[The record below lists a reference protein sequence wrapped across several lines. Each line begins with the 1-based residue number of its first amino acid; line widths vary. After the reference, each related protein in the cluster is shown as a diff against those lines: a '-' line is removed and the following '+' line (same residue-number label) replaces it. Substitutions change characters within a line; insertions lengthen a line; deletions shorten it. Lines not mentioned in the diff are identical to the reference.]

1 MKKDKLLRI
10 CKYIS
15 FYALLLLNSANLY
28 FFWLRAWRT
37 KDVLNYSDPNYKGYL
52 NIVEFFMGYNIGWS
66 ILFILA
72 MIAAYLNFI
81 KQPLK
86 SFLWLIIPILF
97 YMVFFIYSLSAI
109 SHWYYNSKRMIIC
122 YRLAAKLEVLLP
134 V

>member
-1 MKKDKLLRI
+1 MTKDKLLRI
-10 CKYIS
+10 LRICKYIG
-15 FYALLLLNSANLY
+15 FYALLLLNIANLY

-109 SHWYYNSKRMIIC
+109 SH
-122 YRLAAKLEVLLP
+122 
-134 V
+134 